1 MLRSHSTEKHSTAV
15 IMSNQP
21 RWGLG
26 SELSWRKQ
34 HAGQHVNS
42 TARLRPSTAAPTT
55 RRSLSGSGASSS
67 AAAVSR
73 AASSHRTADRRR
85 GGDGQPDPV
94 ARHQKVGAY
103 TLTREQ
109 RAERQRAQVF
119 GQVRRALEE
128 KRQLFGTSVNDTS
141 SLFEAA
147 DTDHSGSLDRFEFR
161 RAMRR
166 LGIGLSSAQVEQLV
180 EAVDS
185 DRSGEISYEEF
196 VQAIHKPE
204 PEPEPEPEA
213 EQRLDAAASML
224 RDVESSTSGWEHERP
239 WPEAICPADE
249 APVDVVRVV
258 AADGSVMHERQGRL
272 GEVELSRDERNYN
285 AKMAARLSSAGAK
298 STLRIRVVQHS
309 GTNEIGVET
318 AEQGKCYGSGPFFRV
333 EVLGALP
340 VTNIVTRRADGSR
353 PPRMVVREWLKA
365 RGWRWNK
372 PRRCWFLDVRHEAH
386 TAVRIDQIES
396 LAEREGLLV
405 ELE

>member
-1 MLRSHSTEKHSTAV
+1 MVARPSMLKTHSTEKHSTAV

-26 SELSWRKQ
+26 TELSWRKQ
-34 HAGQHVNS
+34 HAGQHVS
-42 TARLRPSTAAPTT
+42 SAARLRPSTAAP
-55 RRSLSGSGASSS
+55 GAASSS
-67 AAAVSR
+67 RLSGNGPQLT
-73 AASSHRTADRRR
+73 HRSTVDRTH
-85 GGDGQPDPV
+85 GGDGQPDPF
-94 ARHQKVGAY
+94 ARLLKVGAY

-109 RAERQRAQVF
+109 RAERQRTQIFSV
-119 GQVRRALEE
+119 VRRALEE
-128 KRQLFGTSVNDTS
+128 KRQLFGTSVNDTV

-166 LGIGLSSAQVEQLV
+166 LGIGLRSAQVDQLV
-180 EAVDS
+180 QAVDS

-196 VQAIHKPE
+196 VQAIHE

-213 EQRLDAAASML
+213 EQHLDAAASML

-239 WPEAICPADE
+239 WPEAMCPADD
-249 APVDVVRVV
+249 APVDTVVRVV
-258 AADGSVMHERQGRL
+258 AANGSVMHERQGRP

-285 AKMAARLSSAGAK
+285 AKMAARLSTAGAQ
-298 STLRIRVVQHS
+298 STLRVRITQHS
-309 GTNEIGVET
+309 GTNEIGVES
-318 AEQGKCYGSGPFFRV
+318 ADQGKCYGSPGPFWRV

-372 PRRCWFLDVRHEAH
+372 PGRCWFLDVRHEAH
-386 TAVRIDQIES
+386 IDVHIER
-396 LAEREGLLV
+396 LKLVAAREGLPLV
-405 ELE
+405 EQE